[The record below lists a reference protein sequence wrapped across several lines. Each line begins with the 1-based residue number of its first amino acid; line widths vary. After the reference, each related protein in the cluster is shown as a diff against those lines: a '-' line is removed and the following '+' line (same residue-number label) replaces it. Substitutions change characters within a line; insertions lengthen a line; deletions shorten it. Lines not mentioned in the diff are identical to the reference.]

1 MTQPEMDFSFTDV
14 HSPEPASKFI
24 ERSLHDIDDIINV
37 RRLQLSDL
45 KKTNLQKMTGD
56 VPECANPLYYSN
68 YKRLQS
74 PPFISSSEKPQS
86 QFSSPQV
93 RIIYTS

>member
-1 MTQPEMDFSFTDV
+1 MNDITQPEMDFSFTDV

-45 KKTNLQKMTGD
+45 KR
-56 VPECANPLYYSN
+56 
-68 YKRLQS
+68 KRLQS

-93 RIIYTS
+93 RIIYTC